1 MFDLIFKKANNEVV
15 SPVSGKVLELSEVED
30 EAFKSGIVGEG
41 IAIIPEDDI
50 IKSPIDGR
58 LAMIFKTNHAFAVL
72 SDDGAE
78 ILVHIGMDTVR
89 LNGEGFTRLIEE
101 GQNIKKGQEI
111 IKIDRKLIESRGYSI
126 VTPVVITN
134 PEKEVEIKVKS
145 GDDVKAVRDVIFK
158 YKLK

>member
-1 MFDLIFKKANNEVV
+1 MFDLLFKKANNEVV
-15 SPVSGKVLELSEVED
+15 SPVDGKVLNLCEVED
-30 EAFKSGIVGEG
+30 EAFKSGVVGEG
-41 IAIIPEDDI
+41 VAIIPEDDI
-50 IKSPIDGR
+50 IKSPIDGK
-58 LAMIFKTNHAFAVL
+58 LVMIFKTNHAFAIL

-101 GQNIKKGQEI
+101 GQNVKKGQEI
-111 IKIDRKLIESRGYSI
+111 IKIDRKFIESRGYSI

-134 PEKEVEIKVKS
+134 PDKVVEIKAKS
-145 GDDVKAVRDVIFK
+145 GDDVKSGKDVVFK